1 MRALLALVVLAVA
14 VGAILA
20 RLWATG
26 FSVRMAAKLTVLAA
40 GFVVSIKMALGGYL
54 SLQGEGEP
62 TVAEALGFY
71 ASLGLVLFF
80 GVVTLS
86 LWRRGTSGPSSDA

>member
-1 MRALLALVVLAVA
+1 MRALLVLVVLALA

-20 RLWATG
+20 RLWVKG

-40 GFVVSIKMALGGYL
+40 GFVVSIKMAFGGYL
-54 SLQGEGEP
+54 SLQGEDDH

-86 LWRRGTSGPSSDA
+86 LWRRLTSGPSSDA

>member
-1 MRALLALVVLAVA
+1 MRALLVLVVLAVA

-26 FSVRMAAKLTVLAA
+26 FSMKMAAKLTVLAA
-40 GFVVSIKMALGGYL
+40 GFVVSIKMAFGGYL
-54 SLQGEGEP
+54 SLQGEAEP